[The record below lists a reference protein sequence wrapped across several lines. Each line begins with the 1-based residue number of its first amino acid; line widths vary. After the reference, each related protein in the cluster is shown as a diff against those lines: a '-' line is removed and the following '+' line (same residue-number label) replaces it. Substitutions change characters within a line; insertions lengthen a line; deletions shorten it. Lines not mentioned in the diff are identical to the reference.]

1 MDIRLL
7 AKGEAPPMDLLLEA
21 DPSEKLIRLYLA
33 EGHCYVAELDGQV
46 VGVYVL
52 LPLSESAAEIKN
64 IAVAEMERG
73 KGYGKRMIE
82 HALDEARK
90 AGFRH
95 VEIGTGNSS
104 FAQLALYQKC
114 GFRMKSI
121 DRDFFTRYY
130 PEPII
135 ENGLVCRDM
144 VRLEFTF

>member
-1 MDIRLL
+1 MDMRLL
-7 AKGEAPPMDLLLEA
+7 AKEEAPPMELLLEA
-21 DPSEKLIRLYLA
+21 DPSETLVRSYLA
-33 EGHCYVAELDGQV
+33 EGQCYVAELDGRV
-46 VGVYVL
+46 IGVYVL

-64 IAVAEMERG
+64 IAVAETQRG

-82 HALDEARK
+82 HALDQART

-104 FAQLALYQKC
+104 FNQLALYQKY

-121 DRDFFTRYY
+121 DQGFFTRHY